1 MNSDLEGWDW
11 IVLSFY
17 FISLI
22 LVAVWVT
29 LKKNKNTEDYFLA
42 GRNVGWFVIGAS
54 IFASNIGS
62 EHVVGLAGTGY
73 ESGAPMAHYELHA
86 WIVLLLGWLFLP
98 FYIRSGAFTMPEF
111 LEKRFDAGSRW
122 FLSVFSLIAYVLTK
136 VSVTIYA
143 GGIVVSELLGI
154 DFWIGAIGVVVF
166 TGIYTII
173 GGMKA
178 VIYTETLQ
186 AIVLII
192 GSIIITY
199 LGLEAVGG
207 WDSLTEIVVRES
219 PQHFNM
225 WRPMNDPDFPWT
237 GLLFGGT
244 IVGVW
249 YWCTDQYIVQ
259 RTLAANNI
267 KIGRRGA
274 IFGAYLKL
282 LPIFIFLIP
291 GIIAFALSVE
301 DPVKYSIIKADRA
314 FPMLVKELLPIGL
327 KGLVAG
333 GLMAALMSSLA
344 SVFNSCSTIF
354 TIDIYKKLK
363 PKESEKKLLNI
374 GKFATVI
381 IVLLGIAWIPIMDKI
396 GGGVMY
402 QYLQNVQSYIAP
414 PVAAVFLLGII
425 WKRVNSKAAITT
437 LLAGLFLLVVR
448 LSAEIYYNPNTN
460 ILVNSIETVDN
471 NKKYKLSVT
480 VENNGF
486 HDIQWENQKI
496 WKEKAKQKSF
506 LKFVDDEG
514 NNKSTNLA
522 YLTNYNLA
530 ETITIGN
537 RVYIEKNKKLKFDIF
552 YEAKNGFIDFKN
564 FHIDNKKGFISDKNT
579 KITYN
584 LKIKKPQ
591 TIANGFLFEFARIN
605 FSHMAILMFIFSI
618 LLCISVTLST
628 TEPEYS
634 KIVGLSFGTLT
645 KEQKVE
651 NKNSYEKIDLI
662 LSLILVIIV
671 IVILNYFTG

>member
-1 MNSDLEGWDW
+1 MTKVLEGLDW
-11 IVLSFY
+11 IVLGIY
-17 FISLI
+17 FLALI
-22 LVAVWVT
+22 LVAVWVV
-29 LKKNKNTEDYFLA
+29 LQKNKNTEDYFLA

-62 EHVVGLAGTGY
+62 EHVVGLAGTGF
-73 ESGAPMAHYELHA
+73 ESGTPMAHYELHA

-111 LEKRFDAGSRW
+111 LEKRFDSKSRW
-122 FLSVFSLIAYVLTK
+122 FLSLFSLVAYVLTK

-154 DFWIGAIGVVVF
+154 PFWYGAIGVVVF
-166 TGIYTII
+166 TGIYTVI

-186 AIVLII
+186 AIILIL

-199 LGLEAVGG
+199 LGLQEVGG
-207 WDSLTEIVVRES
+207 WVELRNTVVAAS
-219 PQHFNM
+219 PDHFNM
-225 WRPMNDPDFPWT
+225 WRPMSDPDFPWT

-291 GIIAFALSVE
+291 GIIAFALSIQNPEVFSVE
-301 DPVKYSIIKADRA
+301 KADRA
-314 FPMLVKELLPIGL
+314 FPMLVKTLLPVGL

-363 PKESEKKLLNI
+363 PNESEKKLLNI
-374 GKFATVI
+374 GKLATAVI
-381 IVLLGIAWIPIMDKI
+381 VILGIIWIPIMEKI

-414 PVAAVFLLGII
+414 PVAAVFILGIL

-437 LLAGLFLLVVR
+437 LMAGLILLIMR
-448 LSAEIYYNPNTN
+448 LSSEIYFQPEISSDT
-460 ILVNSIETVDN
+460 IVDS
-471 NKKYKLSVT
+471 YM
-480 VENNGF
+480 
-486 HDIQWENQKI
+486 
-496 WKEKAKQKSF
+496 
-506 LKFVDDEG
+506 FV
-514 NNKSTNLA
+514 
-522 YLTNYNLA
+522 
-530 ETITIGN
+530 
-537 RVYIEKNKKLKFDIF
+537 
-552 YEAKNGFIDFKN
+552 
-564 FHIDNKKGFISDKNT
+564 
-579 KITYN
+579 
-584 LKIKKPQ
+584 
-591 TIANGFLFEFARIN
+591 FATIN

-618 LLCISVTLST
+618 LLCVSVTLST
-628 TEPEYS
+628 SEPEYS

-645 KEQKVE
+645 KEQKLE
-651 NKNSYEKIDLI
+651 NKNSYEKVDLI
-662 LSLILVIIV
+662 LSVILVIIV
-671 IVILNYFTG
+671 VAILNYFTG

>member
-1 MNSDLEGWDW
+1 MATVLEVLDW
-11 IVLSFY
+11 VVLAIY
-17 FISLI
+17 FLALI
-22 LVAVWVT
+22 LVAVWVV
-29 LKKNKNTEDYFLA
+29 LQKNKNTEDYFLA

-62 EHVVGLAGTGY
+62 EHVVGLAGTGF
-73 ESGAPMAHYELHA
+73 ESGTPMAHYELHA

-111 LEKRFDAGSRW
+111 LEKRFDSKSRW
-122 FLSVFSLIAYVLTK
+122 FLSLFSLIAYVLTK

-154 DFWIGAIGVVVF
+154 PFWYGAIGVVVF
-166 TGIYTII
+166 TGIYTVI

-186 AIVLII
+186 AVVLIL
-192 GSIIITY
+192 GSIIISY
-199 LGLEAVGG
+199 LGLQEGGG
-207 WDSLTEIVVRES
+207 WAELRKTVIAASAD
-219 PQHFNM
+219 HFNM
-225 WRPMNDPDFPWT
+225 WRPMSDPDFPWT

-291 GIIAFALSVE
+291 GIIAFALSIQNPEVF
-301 DPVKYSIIKADRA
+301 SIEKADRA
-314 FPMLVKELLPIGL
+314 FPMLVKTLLPVGL

-363 PKESEKKLLNI
+363 PNESEKKLLNI
-374 GKFATVI
+374 GKLATTVI
-381 IVLLGIAWIPIMDKI
+381 VILGIIWIPIMEKI

-414 PVAAVFLLGII
+414 PVAAVFILGIV

-437 LLAGLFLLVVR
+437 LMAGLVLLIIR
-448 LSAEIYYNPNTN
+448 LSSEIYFQPEISSNT
-460 ILVNSIETVDN
+460 IVDS
-471 NKKYKLSVT
+471 YM
-480 VENNGF
+480 
-486 HDIQWENQKI
+486 
-496 WKEKAKQKSF
+496 
-506 LKFVDDEG
+506 FV
-514 NNKSTNLA
+514 
-522 YLTNYNLA
+522 
-530 ETITIGN
+530 
-537 RVYIEKNKKLKFDIF
+537 
-552 YEAKNGFIDFKN
+552 
-564 FHIDNKKGFISDKNT
+564 
-579 KITYN
+579 
-584 LKIKKPQ
+584 
-591 TIANGFLFEFARIN
+591 FATIN

-618 LLCISVTLST
+618 LLCVGVTLST

-645 KEQKVE
+645 KEQRLE
-651 NKNSYEKIDLI
+651 NKNSYETIDVI
-662 LSLILVIIV
+662 LSVTLVIIV
-671 IVILNYFTG
+671 VAILSYFTG

>member
-1 MNSDLEGWDW
+1 MITVLERLDW
-11 IVLSFY
+11 IVLGIY
-17 FISLI
+17 FLALI
-22 LVAVWVT
+22 LVAVWVV
-29 LKKNKNTEDYFLA
+29 LQKNKNTEDYFLA

-62 EHVVGLAGTGY
+62 EHVVGLAGTGF
-73 ESGAPMAHYELHA
+73 ESGTPMAHYELHA

-111 LEKRFDAGSRW
+111 LEKRFDSKSRW
-122 FLSVFSLIAYVLTK
+122 FLSLFSLIAYVLTK

-154 DFWIGAIGVVVF
+154 PFWYGAIGVVVF
-166 TGIYTII
+166 TGMYTVI

-186 AIVLII
+186 AIILIL

-199 LGLEAVGG
+199 LGLQEVGG
-207 WDSLTEIVVRES
+207 WAELRNTVIAAS
-219 PQHFNM
+219 PDHFNM
-225 WRPMNDPDFPWT
+225 WRPMSDPDFPWT

-291 GIIAFALSVE
+291 GIIAFALSIQNPEVF
-301 DPVKYSIIKADRA
+301 SIEKADRA
-314 FPMLVKELLPIGL
+314 FPMLVKTLLPVGL

-363 PKESEKKLLNI
+363 PNESEKKLLNI
-374 GKFATVI
+374 GKLATTVI
-381 IVLLGIAWIPIMDKI
+381 VILGIIWIPIMEKI

-414 PVAAVFLLGII
+414 PVAAVFILGIF

-437 LLAGLFLLVVR
+437 LMAGLVLLIIR
-448 LSAEIYYNPNTN
+448 LSSEIYFQPEISSDT
-460 ILVNSIETVDN
+460 IVDS
-471 NKKYKLSVT
+471 YM
-480 VENNGF
+480 
-486 HDIQWENQKI
+486 
-496 WKEKAKQKSF
+496 
-506 LKFVDDEG
+506 FV
-514 NNKSTNLA
+514 
-522 YLTNYNLA
+522 
-530 ETITIGN
+530 
-537 RVYIEKNKKLKFDIF
+537 
-552 YEAKNGFIDFKN
+552 
-564 FHIDNKKGFISDKNT
+564 
-579 KITYN
+579 
-584 LKIKKPQ
+584 
-591 TIANGFLFEFARIN
+591 FATIN

-618 LLCISVTLST
+618 LLCVGVTLST
-628 TEPEYS
+628 TQPEYS

-645 KEQKVE
+645 KEQRLE
-651 NKNSYEKIDLI
+651 NKNSYETIDVI
-662 LSLILVIIV
+662 LSVTLIIIV
-671 IVILNYFTG
+671 VVILNYFTG